1 MKMPRMIG
9 EYSEDFLRER
19 AVEFVKD
26 KTKSSRILSPEQES
40 LVPELDVSELTF
52 GNELGRG
59 GFCTVFEVKRVHLNG
74 SEALEATATAT
85 EDDFDEDDHFRPDVV
100 LQDRKF
106 IATKYERAGGKGA
119 RYAVKTMTKDIDE
132 PTRFLG
138 GVMDLAIETRF
149 LAVIRHPNIIKMRA
163 MARIDPYQENYFIV
177 LDRLY
182 DTLTDRLS
190 AWKTS
195 NKKAR
200 GFYRVRDLKGDKKKA
215 LWVDRVLVAHDICS
229 ALRYLHSNRI
239 VYRDLKPDNIGFD
252 VRGDVKLFDFGLAK
266 ELTEDEQMEGDVYK
280 LSGKTGSL
288 RYMAPEVANEE
299 PYNTSV
305 DVYSFTILLWQIC
318 ALETPFAVCNV
329 KTHFQSVVKS
339 GIRPNINPKWSAKLS
354 KLMTDGWSVDMW
366 MRPKCEY
373 IMDTLRNE
381 VNPFLGEAENNILDQ
396 SNRTAASL
404 EALL

>member
-1 MKMPRMIG
+1 MARMIG

-19 AVEFVKD
+19 AVEFVDD
-26 KTKSSRILSPEQES
+26 KTKSSRVLNTERENLIPK
-40 LVPELDVSELTF
+40 LDPSELTF
-52 GNELGRG
+52 GKELGRG

-74 SEALEATATAT
+74 NEPFETTTASTA
-85 EDDFDEDDHFRPDVV
+85 DDSDDDDNHFSHDFV
-100 LQDRKF
+100 LQDRQF
-106 IATKYERAGGKGA
+106 IATKYIRAGGKGA
-119 RYAVKTMTKDIDE
+119 RYAVKTMTQNIDE

-149 LAVIRHPNIIKMRA
+149 LAVLRHPNIIKMRA
-163 MARIDPYQENYFIV
+163 MATIDPYKENYFIV

-182 DTLTDRLS
+182 DTLTDRLA

-195 NKKAR
+195 KKNTK

-215 LWVDRVLVAHDICS
+215 LWIDRVLVAHDVCS
-229 ALRYLHSNRI
+229 ALRYLHCNRI

-266 ELTEDEQMEGDVYK
+266 ELTEDDLMEDDVYK

-288 RYMAPEVANEE
+288 RYMAPEVAKEE
-299 PYNTSV
+299 PYNISV

-318 ALETPFAVCNV
+318 SLETPFASCNV
-329 KTHFQSVVKS
+329 KTHFQTVVKS
-339 GIRPNINPKWSAKLS
+339 GLRPQINPKWSKDLS
-354 KLMTDGWSVDMW
+354 QLMTNGWSEDMQV
-366 MRPKCEY
+366 RPDCGH
-373 IMDTLRNE
+373 IMDILRME
-381 VNPFLGEAENNILDQ
+381 VDPFLGDTENNLLDQ

-404 EALL
+404 EALD